1 LSQSTNAFAIDRF
14 QIVDGVEIG
23 GENVI
28 VATPAVAK
36 ITIRALVRPM
46 NCGPVVGTLRNPH
59 GVLRQIIAKL
69 GLGIPEDSAEGLL
82 LENEVSQ

>member
-1 LSQSTNAFAIDRF
+1 LSQSTNAFSIDRF

-36 ITIRALVRPM
+36 IAIRALVRPM
-46 NCGPVVGTLRNPH
+46 NCGSVVGTLGNPH

-69 GLGIPEDSAEGLL
+69 GLGISEDSAEGLL